1 MTNIK
6 RVAVA
11 MSGGVDSSVAAALL
25 VESGVETFGLMM
37 RLWSADP
44 KGYNRCCSPED
55 VALARQVA
63 SQLDIP
69 LTLVDVKVLFKKHVV
84 DTFIE
89 GYAHGMTPNPCVACN
104 QFVRWGFLLRHAVDM
119 GATHLAT
126 GHYARV
132 KTINNRHSLL
142 RGLDV
147 EKDQSYVLSFIS
159 EQDLSHTLFP
169 LGGYTKKEVRKLAHR
184 MSLSVAEKPESQD
197 LCFIT
202 SGNYRDFLRQ
212 QDVKLP
218 PPGPIIDQ
226 EGNILG
232 QHSGLANHTIGQR
245 RGIGIS
251 MPYPLYVLKKDIAS
265 NTLIVGP
272 KDALGRHQFRAGPM
286 NWISSEHAPSPTNI
300 RVQVRYNAKAV
311 NATVEPLQNG
321 IVNVALKEKL
331 HDITPG
337 QAAVFYDDI
346 MCLGGGIILP

>member
-55 VALARQVA
+55 VALA
-63 SQLDIP
+63 
-69 LTLVDVKVLFKKHVV
+69 
-84 DTFIE
+84 
-89 GYAHGMTPNPCVACN
+89 
-104 QFVRWGFLLRHAVDM
+104 M

-212 QDVKLP
+212 QEVKLP

-226 EGNILG
+226 HHRSEAWNWYLNA
-232 QHSGLANHTIGQR
+232 L
-245 RGIGIS
+245 
-251 MPYPLYVLKKDIAS
+251 PLVC
-265 NTLIVGP
+265 P
-272 KDALGRHQFRAGPM
+272 Q
-286 NWISSEHAPSPTNI
+286 E
-300 RVQVRYNAKAV
+300 RYR
-311 NATVEPLQNG
+311 L
-321 IVNVALKEKL
+321 
-331 HDITPG
+331 
-337 QAAVFYDDI
+337 
-346 MCLGGGIILP
+346 